1 MRNYRDL
8 VVWEKAHLLTLA
20 IYKNTRAF
28 PNDERF
34 GLTSQ
39 MRRASAS
46 IAANLA
52 EGCGRRS
59 DGEMGRYIQI
69 AMGSGAEL
77 SYHLLL
83 ARDLGF
89 LEISSYQCLDADLGA
104 LMRMMS
110 SLSNRVR
117 SHPHRRKK
125 AQRDDERANSQELTA
140 KSLAVVAIRQFV
152 LVSIPIPPN

>member
-8 VVWEKAHLLTLA
+8 FVWEKAHRLTLA
-20 IYKNTRAF
+20 VYKNTRAF

-46 IAANLA
+46 IAAILA

-59 DGEMGRYIQI
+59 DGEMGRFIQI

-77 SYHLLL
+77 SYHFLL
-83 ARDLGF
+83 ARDLGL
-89 LEISSYQCLDADLGA
+89 LEAKVYQGLDSDLGA
-104 LMRMMS
+104 VMRMMS
-110 SLSNRVR
+110 SLSDKI
-117 SHPHRRKK
+117 RRI
-125 AQRDDERANSQELTA
+125 S
-140 KSLAVVAIRQFV
+140 
-152 LVSIPIPPN
+152 

>member
-1 MRNYRDL
+1 VRNYKDL
-8 VVWEKAHLLTLA
+8 RVWEEAHRLTLA
-20 IYKNTRAF
+20 IYTVTQAF
-28 PNDERF
+28 PKDERF

-39 MRRASAS
+39 VRRASAS

-59 DGEMGRYIQI
+59 DGEMARFVQI

-89 LEISSYQCLDADLGA
+89 LKNEEYADLSSA
-104 LMRMMS
+104 IDRVMRM
-110 SLSNRVR
+110 LSALSGKVR
-117 SHPHRRKK
+117 K
-125 AQRDDERANSQELTA
+125 
-140 KSLAVVAIRQFV
+140 
-152 LVSIPIPPN
+152 IPAAYS

>member
-8 VVWEKAHLLTLA
+8 VVWEKAHRLTLA
-20 IYKNTRAF
+20 VYKNTRAF

-52 EGCGRRS
+52 EGSGRRS
-59 DGEMGRYIQI
+59 DGEMGRFIQI

-83 ARDLGF
+83 ARDLG
-89 LEISSYQCLDADLGA
+89 LLNPKVYQGLDCDLGA
-104 LMRMMS
+104 IMRMMS
-110 SLSNRVR
+110 SLSYKIRI
-117 SHPHRRKK
+117 HPVDDKSS
-125 AQRDDERANSQELTA
+125 AQ
-140 KSLAVVAIRQFV
+140 
-152 LVSIPIPPN
+152 

>member
-1 MRNYRDL
+1 MRNYKDL
-8 VVWEKAHLLTLA
+8 RVWEEAHRLTLSV
-20 IYKNTRAF
+20 YKVTQAF
-28 PNDERF
+28 PKEERF

-39 MRRASAS
+39 IRRASAS

-59 DGEMGRYIQI
+59 DGEMARYVQI

-89 LEISSYQCLDADLGA
+89 VEAAEHAELNANLERVLRMLSA
-104 LMRMMS
+104 LS
-110 SLSNRVR
+110 AKVR
-117 SHPHRRKK
+117 NPP
-125 AQRDDERANSQELTA
+125 
-140 KSLAVVAIRQFV
+140 VACR
-152 LVSIPIPPN
+152 

>member
-8 VVWEKAHLLTLA
+8 RVWEDAHQLTLA
-20 IYKNTRAF
+20 IYKVTQVF
-28 PNDERF
+28 PKEERF

-39 MRRASAS
+39 VRRASAS
-46 IAANLA
+46 IGANLA

-59 DGEMGRYIQI
+59 DGEMARFVQI

-89 LEISSYQCLDADLGA
+89 LENEKYA
-104 LMRMMS
+104 
-110 SLSNRVR
+110 SLSSVIDRVMKML
-117 SHPHRRKK
+117 SALSGK
-125 AQRDDERANSQELTA
+125 
-140 KSLAVVAIRQFV
+140 IRNV
-152 LVSIPIPPN
+152 PAA

>member
-1 MRNYRDL
+1 MRNYQDL

-28 PNDERF
+28 PNDGRF

-39 MRRASAS
+39 MRRASAP

-59 DGEMGRYIQI
+59 DGEMARFVQI

-77 SYHLLL
+77 SYHFLL
-83 ARDLGF
+83 ARDLGL
-89 LEISSYQCLDADLGA
+89 LEAKAYECLDSDLGVV
-104 LMRMMS
+104 MGMMS
-110 SLSNRVR
+110 SLSNKVR
-117 SHPHRRKK
+117 SHSPDGKTSSP
-125 AQRDDERANSQELTA
+125 AA
-140 KSLAVVAIRQFV
+140 
-152 LVSIPIPPN
+152 